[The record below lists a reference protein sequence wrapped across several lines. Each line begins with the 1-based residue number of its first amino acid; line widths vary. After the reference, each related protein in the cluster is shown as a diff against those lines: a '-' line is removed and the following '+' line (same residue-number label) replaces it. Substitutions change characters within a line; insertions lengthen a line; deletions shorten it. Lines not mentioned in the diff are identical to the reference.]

1 LSGDCG
7 AQSPDRW
14 LFKPR
19 RGSPH
24 RAPEAEGRERPGR
37 VQRRAGGEKRRGGEE
52 EREGKGREK
61 RRGGEGGGRKGRKE
75 KKVRKIGYNENG
87 VDLSGFQ
94 SVCKGVPKPNE
105 KTMTG
110 IRNWLMK
117 LFRLDQNQHGL
128 NVMGTQY
135 TSWTQATDVAGPS
148 SYVSHMVPIDY
159 EYAEEDER
167 RHRRSPTPAF
177 DFDSY
182 FAPVQNEPNIVLDS
196 QLSGAPPATQ
206 VSQGGYET
214 PLPQGRPTRHVVP
227 PEPLTYSADHVRA
240 GRRAAKPGTLRGVA
254 PKRGRI

>member
-1 LSGDCG
+1 
-7 AQSPDRW
+7 
-14 LFKPR
+14 
-19 RGSPH
+19 
-24 RAPEAEGRERPGR
+24 
-37 VQRRAGGEKRRGGEE
+37 
-52 EREGKGREK
+52 
-61 RRGGEGGGRKGRKE
+61 
-75 KKVRKIGYNENG
+75 
-87 VDLSGFQ
+87 
-94 SVCKGVPKPNE
+94 
-105 KTMTG
+105 MTG

-117 LFRLDQNQHGL
+117 LFRLDQNQHG
-128 NVMGTQY
+128 TQY

-148 SYVSHMVPIDY
+148 SYVPHMAPIDY

-182 FAPVQNEPNIVLDS
+182 FAPVQNEPNIVPDS

>member
-1 LSGDCG
+1 MSDKLYF
-7 AQSPDRW
+7 QIYY
-14 LFKPR
+14 
-19 RGSPH
+19 
-24 RAPEAEGRERPGR
+24 
-37 VQRRAGGEKRRGGEE
+37 
-52 EREGKGREK
+52 
-61 RRGGEGGGRKGRKE
+61 GEGQTGF
-75 KKVRKIGYNENG
+75 NENG
-87 VDLSGFQ
+87 VDLSGFE

-148 SYVSHMVPIDY
+148 SYVPHMAPIDY

-167 RHRRSPTPAF
+167 SHRRSPTPAF

-182 FAPVQNEPNIVLDS
+182 FAPVQNEPNIVPDS
-196 QLSGAPPATQ
+196 QLSGAPSATQ